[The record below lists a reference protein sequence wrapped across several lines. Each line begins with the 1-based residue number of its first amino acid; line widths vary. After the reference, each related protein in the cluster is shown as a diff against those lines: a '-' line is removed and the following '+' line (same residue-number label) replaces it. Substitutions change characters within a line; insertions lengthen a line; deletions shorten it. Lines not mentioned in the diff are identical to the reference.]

1 MMACVL
7 YGRRLFLP
15 VRLARAIDWVL
26 YFGYKLVE
34 YLTSCEMLDIPLP
47 SMIWLYGV
55 PGV

>member
-34 YLTSCEMLDIPLP
+34 YLTSCEMLDIPLL